1 MKKYTINYSNKAVD
15 DLKAIYNFITLEK
28 QEQLNAIKI
37 INAIKDAINSL
48 NELPFR
54 NPKINSARWSKTE
67 TRYMIIKNYMVFYIV
82 RENTNNVYVVRIFSC
97 KRNISEIINKYV

>member
-37 INAIKDAINSL
+37 INAIKDAIN
-48 NELPFR
+48 
-54 NPKINSARWSKTE
+54 
-67 TRYMIIKNYMVFYIV
+67 
-82 RENTNNVYVVRIFSC
+82 
-97 KRNISEIINKYV
+97 